1 MLVIRSTALFDGQGC
16 LPRLATVLVDDGTI
30 LGVEQGWP
38 DPPEHAEV
46 LNLGEVTVL
55 PGLVDTHVHLVGDS
69 EWGALD
75 RVAGYSPRQE
85 PAGAGCVPREVEG
98 VCGLGGDA
106 AGLVD
111 VTGLEV
117 HGGDVCEE
125 DGSLLDGLQGERRPP
140 TRSDADPPPQPD
152 LGDHERLQRGVLG

>member
-75 RVAGYSPRQE
+75 RVAGYSPE
-85 PAGAGCVPREVEG
+85 AGAGRCRLRTLRGGGRLRPGWRRSRPRRCRG
-98 VCGLGGDA
+98 TRGARWRCLRGRRLA
-106 AGLVD
+106 A
-111 VTGLEV
+111 
-117 HGGDVCEE
+117 
-125 DGSLLDGLQGERRPP
+125 
-140 TRSDADPPPQPD
+140 
-152 LGDHERLQRGVLG
+152 